1 MTFGILYDK
10 NVTKRHKD
18 FHPGPQV
25 SFFFFPP
32 LFALSF
38 EKVAGKTVDESC
50 SRRMFHPLR
59 ASSRYKIQLWRPH
72 EVSVIGHC
80 FVNKQHTP
88 QITGSNWNKHTGPA
102 AFRFAD
108 LISQMFGPCPFFKA
122 VWMMAE

>member
-1 MTFGILYDK
+1 MTFGILHDK

-18 FHPGPQV
+18 FHPRRQAL
-25 SFFFFPP
+25 FPP

-38 EKVAGKTVDESC
+38 EKVAVKTVDQSC
-50 SRRMFHPLR
+50 SRRMFHPLQ
-59 ASSRYKIQLWRPH
+59 ASSHNKIQLWRPH

-108 LISQMFGPCPFFKA
+108 FNSRQFG
-122 VWMMAE
+122 